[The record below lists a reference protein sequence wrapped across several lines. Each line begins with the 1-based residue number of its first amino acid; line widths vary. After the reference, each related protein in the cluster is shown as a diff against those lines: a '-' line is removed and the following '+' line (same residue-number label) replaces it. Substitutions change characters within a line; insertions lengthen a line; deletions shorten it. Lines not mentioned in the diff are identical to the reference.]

1 MKTSG
6 NETSKLAAQTR
17 DKSSS
22 SGENF
27 VFEVT
32 VTSPRQRLSPEK
44 VIDQVFLQV
53 DEKSEQFSMRFNAFF
68 SRGVRL
74 GGALVWGGGS
84 LMKFLLVGV
93 IDLCPVH
100 LLPVTALRGNPGVN
114 EAVRVGRGDQRVI
127 GHALTSYTD
136 AAPPSRSRRSDQ
148 ASLAH
153 LSSISRSVTPG

>member
-53 DEKSEQFSMRFNAFF
+53 DEKSEQFSMRFNACF
-68 SRGVRL
+68 SGGVGGCTCL
-74 GGALVWGGGS
+74 GGVS
-84 LMKFLLVGV
+84 DEV
-93 IDLCPVH
+93 P
-100 LLPVTALRGNPGVN
+100 PRRGNRPVSRAPAASDGA
-114 EAVRVGRGDQRVI
+114 EGEPRGK
-127 GHALTSYTD
+127 
-136 AAPPSRSRRSDQ
+136 
-148 ASLAH
+148 
-153 LSSISRSVTPG
+153 